1 MRLLR
6 LPLTRAA
13 QPQLCHAHTVD
24 FGQPAR
30 PVIVPLLTPA
40 DFDQAGVQRPP
51 QPTFAQE
58 ARALI
63 ALLRWIVK
71 ALLGAF
77 GATTLALVVHYFGQR
92 WRRDFLGAMA
102 PKLQTLPPW
111 SRETAH
117 PRPGHGF
124 GQATFMPDFSTY
136 GFWSTLQLMLEV
148 LFGGR
153 QQEQL
158 WRPGS
163 PLPDNAAT
171 ALALSTLYRGTAPAS
186 PSWTPPELWMISRS
200 HFQWLYAMQ
209 PGTVLRSP
217 ESWAPFMVHMTLPLA
232 TFQQALA
239 NAQRTGYF
247 TVSHSDV
254 LGTLDQCLNLA
265 LSPRSAHLFYT
276 FQLSIMEQQGVVYT
290 FLPGTEIC
298 TFGCRP
304 TQQWLALIFGTQR
317 ARMWNRRYV
326 DFLIRLATFE
336 IPMNPSGCTFVPVR
350 HFQPPYALVAD
361 LNRYFANRGCRHFRL
376 MHLPVLPEV
385 YRLGAAGGSH
395 AVYFD
400 EAGTALKGHFYFWL
414 SPQLG
419 RCTLMCRRTRH
430 FGTTIR
436 LCRCTSMGRQHV
448 HYELFFS
455 TQLWMLYA
463 SSLSPLFSG
472 QLLCCRYEAC
482 CRTFA
487 VVAKQSH
494 FSPNPLTSSQL
505 S

>member
-1 MRLLR
+1 MEPRDGT
-6 LPLTRAA
+6 PA
-13 QPQLCHAHTVD
+13 
-24 FGQPAR
+24 AR
-30 PVIVPLLTPA
+30 PRIWPGY
-40 DFDQAGVQRPP
+40 FY
-51 QPTFAQE
+51 
-58 ARALI
+58 ARLFHI
-63 ALLRWIVK
+63 WL
-71 ALLGAF
+71 
-77 GATTLALVVHYFGQR
+77 
-92 WRRDFLGAMA
+92 
-102 PKLQTLPPW
+102 
-111 SRETAH
+111 
-117 PRPGHGF
+117 
-124 GQATFMPDFSTY
+124 
-136 GFWSTLQLMLEV
+136 WSTLQLMLEV

-171 ALALSTLYRGTAPAS
+171 ALSTLYPGTAPAS

-200 HFQWLYAMQ
+200 HFQWLDAMQ
-209 PGTVLRSP
+209 TGTVLRSP

-265 LSPRSAHLFYT
+265 LSPRSAHLLYT

-326 DFLIRLATFE
+326 DLLIRLATFE
-336 IPMNPSGCTFVPVR
+336 IPMNPSGCTFVLVR

-361 LNRYFANRGCRHFRL
+361 LNRNFANRGCRHFRL
-376 MHLPVLPEV
+376 MHLPVLPQV

-430 FGTTIR
+430 FGTTIQ

-455 TQLWMLYA
+455 MQLWMLYA

-482 CRTFA
+482 CSTFA